1 MHQKTQL
8 LNARYSLV
16 FTGTKLTVRSSCI
29 VRFMNES
36 FCLSD
41 LSTSLPKILCSL
53 GNNVGKQLHF
63 HPTNWNIANGDIE
76 KDNWALLSRHG
87 YQHLKR
93 SLGAGWLQV
102 RLALPASTTVTAAAK
117 NHDPTHHPKFIS
129 PLNRE
134 NRVCIKRTYK
144 NCTKRTRYRVIICP
158 NIEKSAVGTDNKQMR
173 SKKKYIGRSSMS
185 KVCLIDAQ
193 VHLHSLVHSKADSNH
208 RSDL

>member
-63 HPTNWNIANGDIE
+63 HSTDWNIANGDIE

-87 YQHLKR
+87 YQYLKR
-93 SLGAGWLQV
+93 SLGASWLAPSAS
-102 RLALPASTTVTAAAK
+102 RLSGFNDSHSRSQK
-117 NHDPTHHPKFIS
+117 S
-129 PLNRE
+129 P
-134 NRVCIKRTYK
+134 
-144 NCTKRTRYRVIICP
+144 P
-158 NIEKSAVGTDNKQMR
+158 NPS
-173 SKKKYIGRSSMS
+173 SKIH
-185 KVCLIDAQ
+185 IPP
-193 VHLHSLVHSKADSNH
+193 
-208 RSDL
+208 